1 MADPLVMGDRSKG
14 LLRVEIAYAL
24 SESQVLIALEVEDGA
39 TIRQAIER
47 SGILVRIPGIDLA
60 RESVGVFGK
69 TARLDAVLRDGDR
82 VEIYRSLIADP
93 RESRRRR
100 VKRRR

>member
-1 MADPLVMGDRSKG
+1 MVDPLVSGDWSKG

-24 SESQVLIALEVEDGA
+24 SESQVLIALEMEEGA

-47 SGILVRIPGIDLA
+47 SGILVRFPGIDLA
-60 RESVGVFGK
+60 RQSVGIFGK
-69 TARLDAVLRDGDR
+69 TARLDTALRDGDR

-93 RESRRRR
+93 REARRRR
-100 VKRRR
+100 AKRPR